1 MWERSS
7 GIRAVLRLKLMNQE
21 ILLADPSSCF
31 RISLHGATSSIPKVF
46 QLVGDVGRITNGDLV
61 FCIGLVLL
69 FQDSKLHN
77 ALLIPCYSGSNY
89 VVLAQFNAQC
99 PMWWSLIPSKRE
111 ETTTYYLLA

>member
-1 MWERSS
+1 M
-7 GIRAVLRLKLMNQE
+7 GE
-21 ILLADPSSCF
+21 IEWDSRCTSTETYEPGDP
-31 RISLHGATSSIPKVF
+31 ISRPFELFSNIFTWATSSIPKVF
-46 QLVGDVGRITNGDLV
+46 QLVGDVGRIVNGDLV